1 MIDYSKEKA
10 EKVKAMKKLMAKW
23 LAMQETARKANL
35 LLAKNPE
42 IKIPKADRVPKNP
55 SIV

>member
-10 EKVKAMKKLMAKW
+10 EKAKALKKLMLKW
-23 LAMQETARKANL
+23 LAMQETERKATL

-42 IKIPKADRVPKNP
+42 IKIPRAIKERIA
-55 SIV
+55 S